1 MNSDGKPQGL
11 HLRPHKGTCLGE
23 LCARAPGNPSPT
35 EIPATNKFSG
45 LPDGVA
51 YRILSFLTIKDVT
64 FFSIVS
70 KRCRELYLSTP
81 SLDFE
86 FRTTRTPSGEY
97 KSFREATCE
106 VRLSLMNSLD
116 RLLLQRGDN
125 KIEYFR
131 LVWENH
137 YVVEEDSDD
146 LRDEEPC
153 FCVNERFRI
162 MTWIHN
168 ALRCNVEVLDVKSDV
183 DYFEDEPYALFPSCV
198 FLCAT
203 LTSLAVEMNHTMVK
217 TPSVAFSSNLV
228 DLKLLNVDIE
238 DEGFF
243 KWISCSCKFI
253 KEIYLCDI
261 SITANIII
269 KSSSLEKFGY
279 VDGGRF
285 TPSHFNI
292 SGEKLEIININ
303 WMLNLLKYKLKDLC
317 WRGSR
322 VNQGNLGPLECLEK
336 AVICLEPKAD
346 DSDKLIKHF
355 YSLRRVERLVLNA
368 ATFKALFREG
378 YTHAQ
383 FDRLFYLEL
392 NLRSFSDDIFP
403 AVVSLLRGLHNLCT
417 LYISCFAV
425 PSSMDPQP
433 NLSGF
438 DKEYWKLQNLD
449 FIDQIKEVTIVLDG
463 SSNGI
468 EFARYILE
476 NAKNLEQI
484 HLQHL
489 LDLPDDAIQK
499 LNESY
504 MSRAAV
510 NFEEDYEEDSD
521 EDYEEDS
528 EENFEE
534 DIEED

>member
-1 MNSDGKPQGL
+1 MEQK
-11 HLRPHKGTCLGE
+11 HKILDSSSCEGE
-23 LCARAPGNPSPT
+23 GRCRSRK
-35 EIPATNKFSG
+35 EDRFSG

-64 FFSIVS
+64 CFSIVS

-86 FRTTRTPSGEY
+86 FKTTRTPSGEY
-97 KSFREATCE
+97 KYFREATCE
-106 VRLSLMNSLD
+106 VRLNLVNSLD
-116 RLLLQRGDN
+116 RFLLQRGDN

-131 LVWENH
+131 LVWESH
-137 YVVEEDSDD
+137 SVVEEDSDD
-146 LRDEEPC
+146 QRDEEPC

-183 DYFEDEPYALFPSCV
+183 DYFEDEPYALFPFCV

-203 LTSLAVEMNHTMVK
+203 LTSLAVEMNRTMVK
-217 TPSVAFSSNLV
+217 TPSAAFSSNLV
-228 DLKLLNVDIE
+228 DLKLINVEIE

-253 KEIYLCDI
+253 KEIHLCHI
-261 SITANIII
+261 RITGNIII
-269 KSSSLEKFGY
+269 KSSSLEKFEYLEGT
-279 VDGGRF
+279 F
-285 TPSHFNI
+285 TRSHIDI
-292 SGEKLEIININ
+292 SAEKLEVINIDWRFQSPGDN
-303 WMLNLLKYKLKDLC
+303 SLNIFAPKLKYFE
-317 WRGSR
+317 WRGYLM
-322 VNQGNLGPLECLEK
+322 NQANLGQLECLEK

-346 DSDKLIKHF
+346 DSDKLIKYF
-355 YSLRRVERLVLNA
+355 YSLRRVELLVLNA

-383 FDRLFYLEL
+383 FDRLFYLQL

-417 LYISCFAV
+417 LYITCFAV

-433 NLSGF
+433 NVSGF

-484 HLQHL
+484 YLQHL

-499 LNESY
+499 LNESK
-504 MSRAAV
+504 MSRATV
-510 NFEEDYEEDSD
+510 NFEEDYEEDS
-521 EDYEEDS
+521 EED
-528 EENFEE
+528 FEE

>member
-1 MNSDGKPQGL
+1 MEQK
-11 HLRPHKGTCLGE
+11 HKILDSSSCEGE
-23 LCARAPGNPSPT
+23 GRCRSRK
-35 EIPATNKFSG
+35 EDRFSG

-64 FFSIVS
+64 CFSIVS

-81 SLDFE
+81 SLDFD
-86 FRTTRTPSGEY
+86 FKTTRTPSGEY
-97 KSFREATCE
+97 KYFREATCE
-106 VRLSLMNSLD
+106 VRLNLLNSLD
-116 RLLLQRGDN
+116 RFLLQRGDN

-131 LVWENH
+131 LVWESH
-137 YVVEEDSDD
+137 SVVEEDSDD
-146 LRDEEPC
+146 QRDEEPC

-198 FLCAT
+198 FLCAP
-203 LTSLAVEMNHTMVK
+203 LTSLAVEMNRTMVK
-217 TPSVAFSSNLV
+217 TPSAAFSSNLV
-228 DLKLLNVDIE
+228 DLKLINVEIE

-253 KEIYLCDI
+253 KEIHLCHI
-261 SITANIII
+261 RITGNIII
-269 KSSSLEKFGY
+269 KSSSLEKFEYLEGT
-279 VDGGRF
+279 F
-285 TPSHFNI
+285 TRSHIDI
-292 SGEKLEIININ
+292 SAEKLEVINIDWTFQSPGDN
-303 WMLNLLKYKLKDLC
+303 SLNIFAPKLKYFE
-317 WRGSR
+317 WRGYLM
-322 VNQGNLGPLECLEK
+322 NQANLGQLECLEK

-355 YSLRRVERLVLNA
+355 YSLRRVELLVLNA
-368 ATFKALFREG
+368 ATFK
-378 YTHAQ
+378 
-383 FDRLFYLEL
+383 
-392 NLRSFSDDIFP
+392 
-403 AVVSLLRGLHNLCT
+403 V
-417 LYISCFAV
+417 
-425 PSSMDPQP
+425 
-433 NLSGF
+433 SGF

-484 HLQHL
+484 YLQHL

-499 LNESY
+499 LNESK
-504 MSRAAV
+504 MSRATV
-510 NFEEDYEEDSD
+510 NFEEDSE

-528 EENFEE
+528 EEDFEE